1 MNAELSAYL
10 KEVRDI
16 PAMPHVAA
24 EVVRVVEQPD
34 VSAARL
40 RSIIERDPG
49 IAARVLKVANSA
61 LYGFTRQIDTLDHA
75 LALLGLQAV
84 RNLVLAASLRQV
96 FARFG
101 LMEKLLFEHATACGP
116 AARRLAREL
125 RCGAE
130 PEEAFVAGL
139 LHDLGKIVLAN
150 SHREAYEAVVART
163 YNQRIGFVE
172 AERAA
177 FGFHHGELGGEVA
190 RRWQLAA
197 IHEQVIRYH
206 HEPELF
212 DQLDAPGRN
221 MTALV
226 GVASAC
232 LAKLG
237 YGRRGP
243 ADTIEPQSLGCFEA
257 LGLAID
263 DVDRIGELCREEAE
277 KARALSE

>member
-1 MNAELSAYL
+1 MNAELETYL

-24 EVVRVVEQPD
+24 EVVRVVEQGD
-34 VSAARL
+34 VSAVGL
-40 RSIIERDPG
+40 RRIIERDPG

-75 LALLGLQAV
+75 LALLGLHAV

-101 LMEKLLFEHATACGP
+101 LMEKLLFEHSTTCGP
-116 AARRLAREL
+116 VARRLAREL
-125 RCGAE
+125 SCGAE

-150 SHREAYEAVVART
+150 SHRTEYEAVVART

-190 RRWQLAA
+190 RRWQLAP

-206 HEPELF
+206 HEPQLF
-212 DQLDAPGRN
+212 GDLEPAARN

-226 GVASAC
+226 GIASAC
-232 LAKLG
+232 LVKLG
-237 YGRRGP
+237 YGRRCP
-243 ADTIEPQSLGCFEA
+243 TDVIEPDSLGCWEA
-257 LGLAID
+257 LSLSTD
-263 DVDRIGELCREEAE
+263 DVDDIVAICSEEAQ